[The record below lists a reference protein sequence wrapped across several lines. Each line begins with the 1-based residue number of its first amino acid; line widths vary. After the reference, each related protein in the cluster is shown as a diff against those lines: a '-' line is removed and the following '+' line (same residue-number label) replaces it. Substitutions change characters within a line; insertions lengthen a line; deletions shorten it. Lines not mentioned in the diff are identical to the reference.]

1 MFWGLYSKI
10 KWIVI
15 IVIVIFVILL
25 FLKIFNLKPEVE
37 KMIRQE
43 FSLAEKVFKV
53 RDVIHKTSQSSVEKE
68 IESEDNPNSNRKRPR
83 RANSKTSPYKRE
95 EICRKILEDYFDDY
109 FPTVRP
115 KFLTNPKTGKPL
127 ELDGYNARLNLA
139 FEHQGHQH
147 YEFPNRFHKTK
158 EEFIAQQERDKF
170 KAQRCKELG
179 IDLIFIPEYIPIDDI
194 KSYIL
199 KKLKP
204 LNKKIHS

>member
-95 EICRKILEDYFDDY
+95 EICRKILEDHFDDY

-127 ELDGYNARLNLA
+127 ELDGYNARLNLG
-139 FEHQGHQH
+139 FEHQGRQH
-147 YEFPNRFHKTK
+147 YEFPNRFHKT
-158 EEFIAQQERDKF
+158 EAEFKAQQERDLF

-179 IDLIFIPEYIPIDDI
+179 IDLIFIPEYIPIDKI
-194 KSYIL
+194 ESFIMSEL
-199 KKLKP
+199 KKLK
-204 LNKKIHS
+204 K